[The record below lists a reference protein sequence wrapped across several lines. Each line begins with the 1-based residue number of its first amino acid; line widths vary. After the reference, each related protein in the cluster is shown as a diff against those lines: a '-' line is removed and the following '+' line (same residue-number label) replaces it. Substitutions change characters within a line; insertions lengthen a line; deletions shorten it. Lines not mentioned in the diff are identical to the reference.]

1 MQMANTMK
9 IERRAAIQTLLRGG
23 LALGLLPGFAES
35 AWSAVAAASGA
46 GGAAGAG
53 AGGDGPSAH
62 ALDSGQGRMIARIA
76 DTILPSSDTP
86 GARDVGVPAWI
97 DLVLARYFS
106 DTRRAA
112 FLSGLDAIDKLAQAQ
127 SGAHL
132 AALSGADL
140 ATLIG
145 TLDAACGSKDL
156 TPAQRGYVQ
165 LKELVM
171 FGYFTSKSVQQDL
184 LKVVIVPGRF
194 DADVHITPAGT
205 Q

>member
-1 MQMANTMK
+1 MANTLK

-35 AWSAVAAASGA
+35 AWSAVAA
-46 GGAAGAG
+46 G
-53 AGGDGPSAH
+53 AGGDGLSPRAV
-62 ALDSGQGRMIARIA
+62 DSGQGRMIARIA
-76 DTILPSSDTP
+76 DTILPRSDTP
-86 GARDVGVPAWI
+86 GASDVGVPAWI

-112 FLSGLDAIDKLAQAQ
+112 FLCDLGAIEKLAQAQ

-132 AALSGADL
+132 AELSGADL
-140 ATLIG
+140 AQIIG
-145 TLDAACGSKDL
+145 ALDAACGSKDP

-165 LKELVM
+165 LKELVV

-194 DADVHITPAGT
+194 DADVHITPAST
-205 Q
+205 R

>member
-1 MQMANTMK
+1 MANTLK

-35 AWSAVAAASGA
+35 AWNAVA
-46 GGAAGAG
+46 
-53 AGGDGPSAH
+53 AGGDGLSPRAV
-62 ALDSGQGRMIARIA
+62 DSEQGRMIARIA
-76 DTILPSSDTP
+76 DTILPRSDTP
-86 GARDVGVPAWI
+86 GACDVGVPAWI

-106 DTRRAA
+106 DTCRAA
-112 FLSGLDAIDKLAQAQ
+112 FLSDLGAVEKLAQAQ

-140 ATLIG
+140 AKIIG
-145 TLDAACGSKDL
+145 ALDAACGSKDL

-165 LKELVM
+165 LKELVV

-194 DADVHITPAGT
+194 DADVHVTPANT
-205 Q
+205 R

>member
-1 MQMANTMK
+1 MPMANTMK
-9 IERRAAIQTLLRGG
+9 IERRAAIQTLLQGG
-23 LALGLLPGFAES
+23 LVLGLLPGFAES
-35 AWSAVAAASGA
+35 AWSAVAAAAS
-46 GGAAGAG
+46 AG
-53 AGGDGPSAH
+53 AGGDEPSPH

-86 GARDVGVPAWI
+86 GASDVGVPAWI
-97 DLVLARYFS
+97 DLILARYFS

-112 FLSGLDAIDKLAQAQ
+112 FLSGLDAIDKLAQAH
-127 SGAHL
+127 SGAPL

-140 ATLIG
+140 AKLIG

-171 FGYFTSKSVQQDL
+171 FGYFTSKSVQQNL

-194 DADVHITPAGT
+194 DADVHITPAST